1 MGTCNKES
9 VNPLKFPPKY
19 GACAHFLKVACDP
32 EEVGNSR
39 AFSEGLSSESGLIGL
54 AVGRKVLKLENTL
67 GKLAVT
73 ENLVLLFITRS

>member
-1 MGTCNKES
+1 MGTSNEES
-9 VNPLKFPPKY
+9 VNPLKFPPKC

-39 AFSEGLSSESGLIGL
+39 AFSKDLSFESSLLGL
-54 AVGRKVLKLENTL
+54 AVGRRVLELENTL

-73 ENLVLLFITRS
+73 ENLALLFITRS

>member
-1 MGTCNKES
+1 MGTCKKES

-39 AFSEGLSSESGLIGL
+39 AFSEGLSSESGLLGL

-73 ENLVLLFITRS
+73 ENLALLFITRS

>member
-39 AFSEGLSSESGLIGL
+39 AFSEGLSSESGLLGL